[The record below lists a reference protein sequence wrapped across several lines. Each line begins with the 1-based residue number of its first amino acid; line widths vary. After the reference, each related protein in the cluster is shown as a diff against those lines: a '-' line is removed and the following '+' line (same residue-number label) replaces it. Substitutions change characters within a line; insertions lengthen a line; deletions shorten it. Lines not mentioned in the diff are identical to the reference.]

1 MLKIVLTGGP
11 CAGKSQALNRLTQVL
26 EARGYF
32 VGTVFEAATALIL
45 NGIRPSENVSMND
58 FQRFVLDM
66 QLNNE
71 DLFEQVSKYYD
82 PNKVIIFYDRGIM
95 DSCAYVDKETVFKP
109 MIEERGMTF
118 ADIYARYDAVLHLVT
133 AADGAEEF
141 YQWNDPEKEDTG
153 NNAARLES
161 PKEARYKDKKTLN
174 AWIGHP
180 HLRVFD
186 NSTDFDGKINRI
198 MEEVFALLGE
208 PVPTEIERKFLIKMP
223 TAEQIKALGCVSKAN
238 IIQTYLTKE
247 GNVAERRIRQR
258 GDKKNGFTFYYT
270 EKTDVSTGV
279 RIEDERKITPE
290 EYLQLLTEAD
300 TSLHQISKIRHCF
313 VYNKKYF
320 EMDIY
325 PFSTDY
331 AIVEIEL
338 NNINEAFEMPPL
350 EFIKEV
356 TDDARFRNSE
366 LAKTLAFNLDGINVP
381 VTETTATQWIYET
394 GREEL
399 EILGSGVHRYNVVRT
414 ADEKEAF
421 ELSKTGARNYIA
433 RMRKVNGE
441 TVRQWYDLYSKTW
454 IE

>member
-1 MLKIVLTGGP
+1 MLRAILTGGP
-11 CAGKSQALNRLTQVL
+11 CAGKTQILSRLTQIL

-32 VGTVFEAATALIL
+32 VYTIFEAATSLIL
-45 NGIRPSENVSMND
+45 NGIRPSESISLEE
-58 FQRFVLDM
+58 FQNFVLEM

-71 DLFEQVSKYYD
+71 NLFDKVAQYHD

-95 DSCAYVDKETVFKP
+95 DACAYVDKDTVFKK
-109 MIEERGMTF
+109 MIEKKGLTF
-118 ADIYARYDAVLHLVT
+118 ADIYSRYDAVLHLVT

-141 YQWNDPEKEDTG
+141 YQWNDPTKEDIG
-153 NNAARLES
+153 NNAARSES
-161 PKEARYKDKKTLN
+161 PEEARIKDKKTLN

-186 NSTDFDGKINRI
+186 NSTDFDGKINRVI
-198 MEEVFALLGE
+198 EEVFALLGE
-208 PVPTEIERKFLIKMP
+208 PVPTEVERKFLIKMP
-223 TAEQIKALGCVSKAN
+223 TSEQIKALGCVSKAN
-238 IIQTYLTKE
+238 IIQTYLKKE

-279 RIEDERKITPE
+279 RIEDERKITPD

-300 TSLHQISKIRHCF
+300 TSLHQISKVRHCF
-313 VYNKKYF
+313 VYDKKYF

-338 NNINEAFEMPPL
+338 NDINEAFEMPPL

-366 LAKTLAFNLDGINVP
+366 LAKTLAFNLDGIDVP

-414 ADEKEAF
+414 TDEKEAF